1 MVQSM
6 KLDGR
11 VAIITGSSFGIGR
24 GIALRFAEEGAKV
37 VVNYRSNDARAEETI
52 RMIQERGGTAIAI
65 KADVSCPSE
74 VDRMLAE
81 TLDSFAKIDILV
93 NNAGIVTMA
102 PILEMDEEEW
112 DRVIDTDLKGV
123 FLCTR
128 DVAKEMVRAAR
139 GGRIV
144 NISSVHYARPQ
155 EGRAHYA
162 AAKAGI
168 INMTKVMAL
177 ELAQYRINVNCISPG
192 AIETGMGEALGR
204 SPEELKRIRTWMAE
218 TIPWGRVGL
227 PADVA
232 NLALFLASDE
242 ADYCTGSNF
251 VIDGGLLLVHSG
263 V

>member
-1 MVQSM
+1 M
-6 KLDGR
+6 KLDGKT
-11 VAIITGSSFGIGR
+11 ALITGSSFGIGR
-24 GIALRFAEEGAKV
+24 GIALRFAEEGARV
-37 VVNYRSNDARAEETI
+37 AVNYHSNDARAEETLC
-52 RMIQERGGTAIAI
+52 MIQERGGVAIAI
-65 KADVSCPSE
+65 KADVSCPSD
-74 VDRMLAE
+74 VDRMVAE
-81 TLDSFAKIDILV
+81 TLKSFAKIDVLV
-93 NNAGIVTMA
+93 NNAGIVTIA
-102 PILEMDEEEW
+102 PILDMTPEEW
-112 DRVIDTDLKGV
+112 DRVIDTDLKGF

-128 DVAKEMVRAAR
+128 AVAREMVKAGR
-139 GGRIV
+139 GGKIV
-144 NISSVHYARPQ
+144 NISSVHYDRPQ

-168 INMTKVMAL
+168 LNMTKVIAL
-177 ELAQYRINVNCISPG
+177 ELAQHRINVNCISPG